1 MAEDQFLQ
9 ACFSPC
15 RMEKLAVY
23 EDDITLSKIPSF
35 NQYALTRE
43 YFQYH
48 SGKKKH
54 EADTEMPPLP

>member
-1 MAEDQFLQ
+1 
-9 ACFSPC
+9 
-15 RMEKLAVY
+15 MEKLAVY

-35 NQYALTRE
+35 KQYALTRE

-48 SGKKKH
+48 SSKKH